1 VLTSP
6 GRHIV
11 EDFVDEEEFML
22 SFMKDTLAVIM
33 GGGAG
38 TRLYPLTKLRAKPAV
53 PLAGY
58 YRLIDIPMS
67 NCINSGINRV
77 YVLTQY
83 NSVSLHRHVTRTYQF
98 DSFSGGWVRILAAEQ
113 TPSSQSWYQGTA
125 DALRKQLFQLQVPEP
140 RNIVI
145 LAGDHLYRMDYSL
158 FVQFHESHQAD
169 ITIAAQPVSAEEA
182 PRMGILKADSEG
194 HITEWQEKPSEE
206 ALPGLASLDGDKPY
220 LASMGIYV
228 FKTESMVDMLGE
240 ESGSDFGKHII
251 PAAIEKG
258 LRVYVYPFEGYWEDI
273 GTIEAFYN
281 ANLALTNPEPPFDF
295 FAPEWPIYTRPRH
308 LSGSRVMDSM
318 IRRVV
323 LAPGCRINNAAVAD
337 SVIGLR
343 SIVNPGA
350 HLRRVIMMGADFYET
365 QAQIEE
371 NRRLGIPDMGVGH
384 GSVIEHAILDKNVR
398 IGRNVVIRSHEGED
412 DMETD
417 TYVIKDGLVVIPKSV
432 VIPNNTVI

>member
-1 VLTSP
+1 
-6 GRHIV
+6 
-11 EDFVDEEEFML
+11 ML

-67 NCINSGINRV
+67 NCINSGINRI
-77 YVLTQY
+77 YVLTQF
-83 NSVSLHRHVTRTYQF
+83 NSVSLHRHVVRTYQF

-113 TPSSQSWYQGTA
+113 TPSNTAWYQGTA

-140 RNIVI
+140 RDILI

-158 FVQFHESHQAD
+158 FMQFHASHEAD
-169 ITIAAQPVSAEEA
+169 ITIAVKPVGPTDA
-182 PRMGILKADSEG
+182 PRMGILKADEDKR
-194 HITEWQEKPSEE
+194 ITDWVEKPSEE
-206 ALPGLASLDGDKPY
+206 ELPELASLEGETPY

-228 FKTESMVDMLGE
+228 FRTQTIVDMLRE

-251 PAAIEKG
+251 PAAIDKG
-258 LRVYVYPFEGYWEDI
+258 MRVFAYPFESYWEDI
-273 GTIEAFYN
+273 GTIKAFYE
-281 ANLALTNPEPPFDF
+281 ANLAMASPNPPFDF
-295 FAPEWPIYTRPRH
+295 FAPEWPIYTRARY
-308 LSGSRVMDSM
+308 LSGSRVLDSS

-323 LAPGCRINNAAVAD
+323 LAPGCRINSAAVAD

-350 HLRRVIMMGADFYET
+350 HLHRVVMMGADDYET
-365 QAQIEE
+365 MVQLEE
-371 NRRLGIPDMGVGH
+371 NRRLGLPDIGVGQ
-384 GSVIEHAILDKNVR
+384 GSVIENAILDKNVR
-398 IGRNVVIRSHEGED
+398 VGRNVVIRNHEGAENE
-412 DMETD
+412 ETD
-417 TYVIKDGLVVIPKSV
+417 TYVVKEGIVVVPKGAV
-432 VIPNNTVI
+432 LPDNTVI

>member
-1 VLTSP
+1 
-6 GRHIV
+6 
-11 EDFVDEEEFML
+11 ML
-22 SFMKDTLAVIM
+22 SFMKDTLGVIM

-67 NCINSGINRV
+67 NCINSGINRI

-83 NSVSLHRHVTRTYQF
+83 NSVSLHRHVVRTYQF

-113 TPSSQSWYQGTA
+113 TPGNQSWYQGTA
-125 DALRKQLFQLQVPEP
+125 DALRKQIFQLKVPEP

-169 ITIAAQPVSAEEA
+169 ITIAAQPVGAEVA
-182 PRMGILKADSEG
+182 PSLGILKADSDG
-194 HITEWQEKPSEE
+194 CITEWQEKPPASD
-206 ALPGLASLDGDKPY
+206 LDSLASMEGKKPY

-228 FKTESMVDMLGE
+228 FATPALVEMLRE
-240 ESGSDFGKHII
+240 ESGPDFGKDII

-258 LRVYVYPFEGYWEDI
+258 LRVYAYPFEGYWEDI
-273 GTIEAFYN
+273 GTINAFYE
-281 ANLALTNPEPPFDF
+281 ANLALTGPEPPFDF
-295 FAPEWPIYTRPRH
+295 FAPEWPIYTRARY
-308 LSGSRVMDSM
+308 LSSSRVLDST

-337 SVIGLR
+337 SVVGLR

-350 HLRRVIMMGADFYET
+350 HLRRVIMMGADYYET
-365 QAQIEE
+365 IAQIEE
-371 NRRLGIPDMGVGH
+371 NKRLGIPDIGVGK
-384 GSVIEHAILDKNVR
+384 GSVIENAILDKNVR
-398 IGRNVVIRSHEGED
+398 IGRNVVIRNHEGKEAV
-412 DMETD
+412 ETE
-417 TYVIKDGLVVIPKSV
+417 TYVVKEGLVVVPKGV
-432 VIPNNTVI
+432 VIPDNTVI

>member
-1 VLTSP
+1 
-6 GRHIV
+6 
-11 EDFVDEEEFML
+11 ML
-22 SFMKDTLAVIM
+22 SYMKDTLAVIM

-38 TRLYPLTKLRAKPAV
+38 TRLHPLTKLRAKPAV

-83 NSVSLHRHVTRTYQF
+83 NSVSLHRHVVRTYQF
-98 DSFSGGWVRILAAEQ
+98 DNFSGGWVRILAAEQ
-113 TPSSQSWYQGTA
+113 TPASQAWYQGTA

-158 FVQFHESHQAD
+158 FVQFHASNEAD
-169 ITIAAQPVSAEEA
+169 ITIAAKPVNAEDA
-182 PRMGILKADSEG
+182 PRMGILKANSESWV
-194 HITEWQEKPSEE
+194 TDWLEKPDASQ
-206 ALPGLASLDGDKPY
+206 LDNLASWKGDTPY

-228 FKTESMVDMLGE
+228 FRTQTLVDELRE
-240 ESGSDFGKHII
+240 ETGSDFGKHII

-258 LRVYVYPFEGYWEDI
+258 LRVAAYPFEGYWEDI
-273 GTIEAFYN
+273 GTMEAYYR
-281 ANLALTNPEPPFDF
+281 ANLALTGANPPFDF
-295 FAPEWPIYTRPRH
+295 FSAEWPIYTRARY
-308 LSGSRVMDSM
+308 LSGSRVLDSS

-323 LAPGCRINNAAVAD
+323 LAPGCRINNATVAD
-337 SVIGLR
+337 SIVGLR

-350 HLRRVIMMGADFYET
+350 HLRHVVMMGADYYET

-371 NRRLGIPDMGVGH
+371 NRHLGLPAMGVGE

-398 IGRNVVIRSHEGED
+398 IGRNVVIRNHDGAKD
-412 DMETD
+412 QETD
-417 TYVIKDGLVVIPKSV
+417 TYVVSDGIVVLPKGVVIPD
-432 VIPNNTVI
+432 NTVI

>member
-1 VLTSP
+1 
-6 GRHIV
+6 
-11 EDFVDEEEFML
+11 ML

-58 YRLIDIPMS
+58 YRLIDIPIS
-67 NCINSGINRV
+67 NCINSGINRI
-77 YVLTQY
+77 YVLTQF
-83 NSVSLHRHVTRTYQF
+83 NSVSLHRHVVRTYQF

-113 TPSSQSWYQGTA
+113 TPASQSWYQGTA

-158 FVQFHESHQAD
+158 FVQFHATNEAD
-169 ITIAAQPVSAEEA
+169 ITIAVQPVSAEDA
-182 PRMGILKADSEG
+182 PRMGILKADSDG
-194 HITEWQEKPSEE
+194 RIADWVEKPSKEK
-206 ALPGLASLDGDKPY
+206 LKDLASLDGSRPY

-228 FKTESMVDMLGE
+228 FRTHTLTEILRE
-240 ESGSDFGKHII
+240 ETGSDFGKHII

-258 LRVYVYPFEGYWEDI
+258 LRVFVYPFEDYWEDI
-273 GTIEAFYN
+273 GTMRAFYK
-281 ANLALTNPEPPFDF
+281 ANLALAGPEPPFDF
-295 FAPEWPIYTRPRH
+295 FAPEWPIYTRARY
-308 LSGSRVMDSM
+308 LSGSRVLDSS

-350 HLRRVIMMGADFYET
+350 HLHRVVMMGADYYET
-365 QAQIEE
+365 LAQIEE
-371 NRRLGIPDMGVGH
+371 NEHLGLPNIGVGP
-384 GSVIEHAILDKNVR
+384 GSVVEAAILDKNVR
-398 IGRNVVIRSHEGED
+398 IGRNVVIRNHEGSED
-412 DMETD
+412 VETD
-417 TYVIKDGLVVIPKSV
+417 TYVVRDGIVVVPKGVVIPD
-432 VIPNNTVI
+432 NTVI

>member
-1 VLTSP
+1 
-6 GRHIV
+6 
-11 EDFVDEEEFML
+11 ML

-67 NCINSGINRV
+67 NCINSGINRI
-77 YVLTQY
+77 YVLTQF
-83 NSVSLHRHVTRTYQF
+83 NSVSLHRHVVRTYQF

-113 TPSSQSWYQGTA
+113 TPGNTAWYQGTA

-140 RNIVI
+140 RDILI

-158 FVQFHESHQAD
+158 FIQFHASHEAD
-169 ITIAAQPVSAEEA
+169 ITIAVKPVGRTEA
-182 PRMGILKADSEG
+182 PRMGILKADEDKR
-194 HITEWQEKPSEE
+194 ITDWVEKPPEE
-206 ALPGLASLDGDKPY
+206 DLPDLASLDGDTPY

-228 FKTESMVDMLGE
+228 FRTQTIVDMLRE

-258 LRVYVYPFEGYWEDI
+258 LRVFAYPFEDYWEDI
-273 GTIEAFYN
+273 GTMKAFYE
-281 ANLALTNPEPPFDF
+281 ANLAMASPNPPFDF
-295 FAPEWPIYTRPRH
+295 FAPEWPIYTRARY
-308 LSGSRVMDSM
+308 LSGSRVLDSS

-323 LAPGCRINNAAVAD
+323 LAPGCRINRAAVAD
-337 SVIGLR
+337 SVVGLR

-350 HLRRVIMMGADFYET
+350 HLHRVVMMGADYYET
-365 QAQIEE
+365 MAQLEE
-371 NRRLGIPDMGVGH
+371 NRRLGLPDIGVGQ
-384 GSVIEHAILDKNVR
+384 GSVIENAILDKNVR
-398 IGRNVVIRSHEGED
+398 VGRNVVIRNHEGSED
-412 DMETD
+412 QETD
-417 TYVIKDGLVVIPKSV
+417 SYVVKDGIVVVPKGAV
-432 VIPNNTVI
+432 LPDNTVI